1 MVTGYLPYGVAEAFT
16 ETLQTAG
23 CQKIVIA
30 QENDDTET
38 LSGVVSKL
46 QPDDVLVLASSEHVK
61 DFLALLAQV
70 GCKRA
75 HVQALAEGID
85 THRDTVQFNADDNLR
100 HPQVRLATI
109 A

>member
-1 MVTGYLPYGVAEAFT
+1 MVTGYLPYGAAEAFI

-30 QENDDTET
+30 QGNDDNDT

-46 QPDDVLVLASSEHVK
+46 QQDDVLVLASTEHVK
-61 DFLALLAQV
+61 DFLALLVQA
-70 GCKRA
+70 GCRRA
-75 HVQALAEGID
+75 HVKALAEGID
-85 THRDTVQFNADDNLR
+85 THRDTVQFNADTNLR
-100 HPQVRLATI
+100 QSQAMLATI